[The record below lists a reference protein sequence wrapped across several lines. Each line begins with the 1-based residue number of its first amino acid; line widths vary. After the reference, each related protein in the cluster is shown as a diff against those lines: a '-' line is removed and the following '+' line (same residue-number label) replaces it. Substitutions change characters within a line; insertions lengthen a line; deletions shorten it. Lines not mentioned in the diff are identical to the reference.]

1 MVKKEK
7 NFDFEK
13 NLSKLENIVE
23 KLESEDTPIEK
34 SLEFFEE
41 GVKISKELS
50 GKLDEVKI
58 FNYALTAEEI
68 CQEAG
73 KTWVSGSC
81 V

>member
-1 MVKKEK
+1 MAKKEK

-13 NLSKLENIVE
+13 NLTKLENIVE

-50 GKLDEVKI
+50 GKLDEVKRKI
-58 FNYALTAEEI
+58 EVLKKDASGIKLEEY
-68 CQEAG
+68 EEE
-73 KTWVSGSC
+73 
-81 V
+81 

>member
-1 MVKKEK
+1 MAKKEK

-13 NLSKLENIVE
+13 NLNKLENIVE

-50 GKLDEVKI
+50 GKLDEVKRKI
-58 FNYALTAEEI
+58 EVLKKDASGIKLEEY
-68 CQEAG
+68 EEE
-73 KTWVSGSC
+73 
-81 V
+81 

>member
-50 GKLDEVKI
+50 GKLDEVKRKI
-58 FNYALTAEEI
+58 EVLRKDASGIKLEEY
-68 CQEAG
+68 EE
-73 KTWVSGSC
+73 
-81 V
+81 

>member
-13 NLSKLENIVE
+13 SLSKLENIVE

-50 GKLDEVKI
+50 GKLDEVKRKI
-58 FNYALTAEEI
+58 EVLRKDASGIKLEKYEE
-68 CQEAG
+68 E
-73 KTWVSGSC
+73 
-81 V
+81 

>member
-1 MVKKEK
+1 MAKKEK

-13 NLSKLENIVE
+13 NLKSLENIVE

-50 GKLDEVKI
+50 GKLDEVKRKI
-58 FNYALTAEEI
+58 EILRKDASGIKLEEY
-68 CQEAG
+68 EEE
-73 KTWVSGSC
+73 
-81 V
+81 

>member
-1 MVKKEK
+1 MAKKEK

-13 NLSKLENIVE
+13 NLKNLENIVE

-50 GKLDEVKI
+50 GKLDEVKRKI
-58 FNYALTAEEI
+58 EILRKDASGIKLEEY
-68 CQEAG
+68 EEE
-73 KTWVSGSC
+73 
-81 V
+81 

>member
-1 MVKKEK
+1 MAKKEK

-13 NLSKLENIVE
+13 NLNKLENIVE

-50 GKLDEVKI
+50 GKLDEVKRKI
-58 FNYALTAEEI
+58 EVLRKDASGIKLEEY
-68 CQEAG
+68 EEE
-73 KTWVSGSC
+73 
-81 V
+81 

>member
-1 MVKKEK
+1 MAKKEK

-50 GKLDEVKI
+50 GKLDEVKRKI
-58 FNYALTAEEI
+58 EVLRKDASGIKLEEY
-68 CQEAG
+68 EEE
-73 KTWVSGSC
+73 
-81 V
+81 

>member
-1 MVKKEK
+1 MAKKEK

-13 NLSKLENIVE
+13 NLKSLENIVE

-50 GKLDEVKI
+50 GKLDEVKRKI
-58 FNYALTAEEI
+58 EILRKEASGIKLEEY
-68 CQEAG
+68 EEE
-73 KTWVSGSC
+73 
-81 V
+81 